1 MVKHLIKRALRRNER
16 VLWQKSQGA
25 RFGVGLSGDALK
37 KGFELPTMP
46 LLVLTAHSIYLLVD
60 I

>member
-1 MVKHLIKRALRRNER
+1 MNGCFGK
-16 VLWQKSQGA
+16 KSQGA

>member
-1 MVKHLIKRALRRNER
+1 MNGCFGK
-16 VLWQKSQGA
+16 KSQGA
-25 RFGVGLSGDALK
+25 RLGVEGY
-37 KGFELPTMP
+37 ELPTMP

>member
-1 MVKHLIKRALRRNER
+1 MNGCFGK
-16 VLWQKSQGA
+16 KSQGA
-25 RFGVGLSGDALK
+25 RLGVGLSGDAFK
-37 KGFELPTMP
+37 KRYELPIMP

>member
-1 MVKHLIKRALRRNER
+1 MNGCFGK
-16 VLWQKSQGA
+16 QSQGA
-25 RFGVGLSGDALK
+25 RFGVGMSGDASK
-37 KGFELPTMP
+37 KGYELPTMP